1 MADPV
6 EAAPENVRSATTLQS
21 RQSEHM
27 SRPILSSTFSLTPTK
42 SSLNTT
48 LYHMGVVSFPGLEP
62 FVDRELCCLR
72 HKQTN
77 KQ

>member
-6 EAAPENVRSATTLQS
+6 QAVPENVRSATTLQS

-42 SSLNTT
+42 SSLNTE
-48 LYHMGVVSFPGLEP
+48 LNCIVELRFLAAVKHSSF
-62 FVDRELCCLR
+62 DLC
-72 HKQTN
+72 HNDN
-77 KQ
+77 KV